1 MPAGPAPETS
11 TVPLTVKPPE
21 LDVVPTINVPAVIA
35 DKSDA
40 AMVMVPAPPATVI
53 DLLPFGSMVTVP
65 DGALTEPEKVTSLA
79 VIEMEPL
86 LAAEMSV
93 DTALVTL
100 PVPLVTIVV
109 EVPPPKLAFTATA
122 PLLVVVSVTEPP
134 EVTVTGEEIVN
145 VLALVMLTVVLPP
158 VTAPELMVPRDVTFS
173 VLVPSVI
180 VCPVEV

>member
-1 MPAGPAPETS
+1 MPEPA
-11 TVPLTVKPPE
+11 LTV
-21 LDVVPTINVPAVIA
+21 
-35 DKSDA
+35 
-40 AMVMVPAPPATVI
+40 
-53 DLLPFGSMVTVP
+53 
-65 DGALTEPEKVTSLA
+65 PEKVTSLA
-79 VIEMEPL
+79 VIVMAAFVEEMDL
-86 LAAEMSV
+86 VA
-93 DTALVTL
+93 ALVTL